1 MENPTAQARCGK
13 LTIFFGYAAGVGKT
27 AAMLQAAR
35 QARDRGVD
43 VAVGCAAPHP
53 PAASLL
59 QGLEILPAAQR
70 TAGELDLDAALT
82 RRPKLLLVDH
92 LAHTNAAGSRHAK
105 RHQDV
110 RELLAAG
117 IDV

>member
-70 TAGELDLDAALT
+70 TAGELDLDAAPVSYTHLT
-82 RRPKLLLVDH
+82 LPTSASV
-92 LAHTNAAGSRHAK
+92 
-105 RHQDV
+105 
-110 RELLAAG
+110 
-117 IDV
+117 